1 MEKYLPIIKDI
12 ILCITAITGAWVAIR
27 GLNAWK
33 RQLSGKAEYE
43 LAQRLLKATY
53 KLRES
58 IRVVRNPV
66 MSGGEMPDPPEDH
79 PASQSDSY
87 KSWYRVGK
95 AYESRWEH
103 VRKSHID
110 IEAELLEA
118 EVLWGGQIREKF
130 LKLFEVEHE
139 LYYRTI
145 TYLDHINPEIQE
157 QWTSE
162 EARVT
167 RKILYGVGGKDDKF
181 YQELQ
186 SAIVEIEN
194 DLKPYLK
201 RFK

>member
-1 MEKYLPIIKDI
+1 MPIIKDI
-12 ILCITAITGAWVAIR
+12 ILCITALTGAWVAVR
-27 GLNAWK
+27 GLSAWK

-58 IRVVRNPV
+58 IRIVRNPI
-66 MSGGEMPDPPEDH
+66 MSGSEMPDPPEDH
-79 PASQSDSY
+79 PASTSDFH
-87 KSWYRVGK
+87 KRWYSTGK

-110 IEAELLEA
+110 IEAELLES
-118 EVLWGGQIREKF
+118 EVLWGSNIREKF
-130 LKLFEVEHE
+130 LKLFEVEQE
-139 LYYRTI
+139 LYYRI
-145 TYLDHINPEIQE
+145 LTYLDHLDPEIRE
-157 QWTSE
+157 QWTTE
-162 EARVT
+162 EAKAT
-167 RKILYGVGGKDDKF
+167 RKILYGVGGKDDNF

-186 SAIVEIEN
+186 SAITAIET